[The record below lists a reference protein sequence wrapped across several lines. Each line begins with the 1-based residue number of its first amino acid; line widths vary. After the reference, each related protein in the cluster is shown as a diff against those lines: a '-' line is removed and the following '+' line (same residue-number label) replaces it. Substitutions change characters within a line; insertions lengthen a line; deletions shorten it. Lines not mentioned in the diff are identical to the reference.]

1 MAESPGAT
9 PSQLGL
15 DRLLH
20 HAPNVPLVPGTAN
33 AAHPEADMSVGEI
46 TLDAATLATF
56 VAIESRSNDVPIG

>member
-15 DRLLH
+15 ARLLH

-33 AAHPEADMSVGEI
+33 AAHPEASRFSEI

-56 VAIESRSNDVPIG
+56 DAIESRSNDVPIG